1 MERSSKFFFM
11 TDKEMTRYI
20 HIMSKADIAD
30 RH

>member
-1 MERSSKFFFM
+1 MERSKFFFM